1 MVSQLFTNSLA
12 NTPPSLGRGQTPP
25 LPTHSSWRLVRES
38 RPPGPG
44 LEATRRGRAGG
55 QDGHDPGARGC
66 GALNPHTGPRGLS
79 RGPVWTGG
87 KVSDH
92 LSLGRITKR
101 GRECNLPSCL
111 PLGLKS
117 TDVIAA
123 LWPLKYR
130 SRTGSSWEE
139 SRRVVK
145 AGAAVGRGRRGV
157 SAAAS
162 AGARLGNRHTG
173 AGPAEPEGPAPA
185 PARTPTRRG
194 RAPAA
199 RAELAPTARAAPQ
212 SRAPAR
218 GHRDGSSEC
227 TFPGPGAGATGAR
240 RGPGSGAFA
249 NPPGDS
255 DAGAPLEPS
264 ENSGGHGAARAPS
277 RAPGRREERPG
288 SGQVAPGSPARD
300 PGIPQS
306 GE

>member
-1 MVSQLFTNSLA
+1 MRNVSQ
-12 NTPPSLGRGQTPP
+12 
-25 LPTHSSWRLVRES
+25 
-38 RPPGPG
+38 
-44 LEATRRGRAGG
+44 EAVA
-55 QDGHDPGARGC
+55 
-66 GALNPHTGPRGLS
+66 
-79 RGPVWTGG
+79 
-87 KVSDH
+87 
-92 LSLGRITKR
+92 
-101 GRECNLPSCL
+101 SCL

-162 AGARLGNRHTG
+162 AGARPGNRHTG

-199 RAELAPTARAAPQ
+199 RAEPAPTARAAPQ

-240 RGPGSGAFA
+240 RGAGSGAFA

-288 SGQVAPGSPARD
+288 SGQVASGSPARD
-300 PGIPQS
+300 PGIPRS